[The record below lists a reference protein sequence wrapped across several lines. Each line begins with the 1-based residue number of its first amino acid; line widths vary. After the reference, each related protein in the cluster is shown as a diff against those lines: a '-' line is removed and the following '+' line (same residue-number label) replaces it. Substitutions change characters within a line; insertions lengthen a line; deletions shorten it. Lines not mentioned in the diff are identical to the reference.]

1 MLTEAGV
8 PELERHDTPS
18 ELLQPLVPQ
27 YEEALSQLERA
38 VKVRPWRFWEHSGCW
53 QQDSDGDSPGPS
65 ASWLRAGDPGPGVEV
80 QGRGGSR
87 AGHTRGGLSCFLSP
101 QEERRQKAA

>member
-27 YEEALSQLERA
+27 YEQALSQLERA
-38 VKVRPWRFWEHSGCW
+38 VKVRPWRFWQHSGCS
-53 QQDSDGDSPGPS
+53 QQDSDGGGM
-65 ASWLRAGDPGPGVEV
+65 LGV
-80 QGRGGSR
+80 S
-87 AGHTRGGLSCFLSP
+87 S
-101 QEERRQKAA
+101 